1 MRVHGYGDDD
11 STLTTRSNAMKTMPG
26 LNRFTAVLAL
36 ASLFAFSNAF
46 AATVTSVASGAWS
59 NLATWDTGVPV
70 ATDDVVIGAGTA
82 VTIDTTPITV
92 NSLTVNG
99 TLQYDAVL
107 RAVTVTTNVSIA
119 PGGTLQTNTAGAQT
133 GHTLSV
139 GGNLTNDGTLDLSTS
154 ANTSGA
160 RLTFTGA
167 ASNTFSGVGATTDLR
182 TLTINK
188 GTSKANILE
197 ITTSALSVQGTVVDG
212 TPMAF
217 LTITNGTLKISGT
230 FVFAGRTFAAFSIPA
245 NGGFWLNNPNY
256 TVSAVAGS
264 GTVAGLGA
272 AGTGTPGSGALL
284 RISAGTLNVGTA
296 INNSVAFGNNA
307 TVTIEGGAVNVA
319 GRFGV
324 NAAANN
330 LTYTQTGGVITV
342 CTVGNN
348 SATLASFDLGQ
359 GLGPDVVMSGG
370 TVIFRI
376 NNTATA
382 TPPAPPA
389 TAPPRDYRN
398 QQGSSALGISN
409 TVLQFG
415 DAGSGVART
424 FQVEGLLPNVV
435 VSNASAGHTV
445 LFRPPSIFNNSAR
458 EVTINPGCTF
468 NIGNNPYLQRGNT
481 VTNGGTLTANGLSS
495 RFVWFQAAGNGTY
508 QGAGVSTGA
517 LTSWEAQLSNL
528 TMSQVPQLVVRR
540 AIIFVG
546 NIHNSNKLT
555 LGDASATLNTIQIGN
570 TTTPSAAGTFDV
582 APTFDLGAGG
592 EQISYLRTTASRST
606 DVEVNPGRALVN
618 LAYDDNDVS
627 HTLTLA
633 GGDITVSGTTAL
645 TNGRV
650 ITNANTLIA
659 NGAVTRTTGYV
670 DGLLQKPVTVGGPVP
685 RTFEVGDALAYSPI
699 NVTFASVT
707 GAGALIGKATG
718 GDHPQI
724 GSSDL
729 IPTKSVNR
737 YWTLTNSGTTF
748 TTADAVFNFASG
760 DIDGGANFNSFFV
773 RKYDVPNWSSP
784 ATGTRTATS
793 TQATGITSFSDFAI
807 GEPPTHTIIASA
819 AAGGSISPSGSVP
832 VAVGSDQTFTI
843 TPDPSYVIADVVV
856 DGVSQGAVPSYTF
869 STVQADHTISATF
882 DAPTPTVVIQF
893 RADPVAEAIAVRW
906 ELSHTVVFASV
917 LLERADDEVGPWTKV
932 DAEPTQAGSAT
943 VVTDRRVVGGH
954 TYWYRLA
961 TVTTS
966 GDQSTFGLVKAT
978 AVVDVKEFSLDMVA
992 PNPTKGAMGINFAVA
1007 KPTHVH
1013 LSLVD
1018 VQGREVEVLA
1028 DGEYGAGRYHAQF
1041 DGQGRSGRIRGGV
1054 YFVRYV
1060 ANNQTFTK
1068 RVVFMQ

>member
-1 MRVHGYGDDD
+1 MKPMPRLKRIAAIAFASVFALSASMFAAVHPV
-11 STLTTRSNAMKTMPG
+11 A
-26 LNRFTAVLAL
+26 
-36 ASLFAFSNAF
+36 
-46 AATVTSVASGAWS
+46 AATVTSVATGGWS
-59 NLATWDTGVPV
+59 SPATWDTGVPV
-70 ATDDVVIGAGTA
+70 TTDDVVIGAGTT
-82 VTIDTTPITV
+82 VTIDATPDTV

-99 TLQYDAVL
+99 TLQYDATA
-107 RAVTVTTNVSIA
+107 RTIRVTTNVSIA
-119 PGGTLQTNTAGAQT
+119 PGGTLQTNTTGAQT
-133 GHTLSV
+133 NHNLSV

-167 ASNTFSGVGATTDLR
+167 ASNTFSGAGTTTNLR

-188 GTSKANILE
+188 GTSKANVLE
-197 ITTSALSVQGTVVDG
+197 ITTSALSIQGTVVDG

-217 LTITNGTLKISGT
+217 LTITNGTLKISGS
-230 FVFAGRTFAAFSIPA
+230 FAFAGRTFTSGTYTIPA

-256 TVSAVAGS
+256 IVSAAS
-264 GTVAGLGA
+264 GNPTVNG
-272 AGTGTPGSGALL
+272 LL
-284 RISAGTLNVGTA
+284 RISQGTLNIGTA
-296 INNSVAFGNNA
+296 ANNSMGFGNNA
-307 TVTIEGGAVNVA
+307 VVTVEGGAINVA

-324 NAAANN
+324 NSALNN

-342 CTVGNN
+342 CTLSNN
-348 SATLASFDLGQ
+348 SGTLASFDLGQ
-359 GLGPDVVMSGG
+359 GVGPDVVMSGG
-370 TVIFRI
+370 SVIFR
-376 NNTATA
+376 TSCTGV
-382 TPPAPPA
+382 PAH
-389 TAPPRDYRN
+389 DYRN
-398 QQGSSALGISN
+398 QQGSTALGITS

-415 DAGSGVART
+415 DAGSGAART
-424 FQVEGLLPNVV
+424 FNVEGLLPNVV

-445 LFRPPSIFNNSAR
+445 LFRPATYFTNSAR
-458 EVTINPGCTF
+458 DVTINPGCTY
-468 NIGNNPYLQRGNT
+468 NIGNQAYLESGST
-481 VTNGGTLTANGLSS
+481 VANDGTLIANGPSS
-495 RFVWFQAAGNGTY
+495 RFIWFPAGGSCTY
-508 QGAGVSTGA
+508 QGAGSSTGA
-517 LTSWEAQLSNL
+517 LTSWETQAASL
-528 TMSQVPQLVVRR
+528 TMSQFSQLVAQRI
-540 AIIFVG
+540 IIFAG
-546 NIHNSNKLT
+546 NILSSNKLT
-555 LGDASATLNTIQIGN
+555 LGDNSATLNAVQIGN
-570 TTTPSAAGTFDV
+570 TTTPTAAGTFDI

-592 EQISYLRTTASRST
+592 QQIFYLRTTASRT
-606 DVEVNPGRALVN
+606 TGVEVNPGRALVN
-618 LAYDDNDVS
+618 LTYDDNDVS
-627 HTLTLA
+627 HTLTVA
-633 GGDITVSGTTAL
+633 GGDLTVSGTTAL

-650 ITNANTLIA
+650 ITNANTVIA

-670 DGLLQKPVTVGGPVP
+670 DGLLQKPVTVGGPVA

-699 NVTFASVT
+699 DVTFASVT

-737 YWTLTNSGTTF
+737 HWTLTNSGTTF

-773 RKYDVPNWSSP
+773 RKYDAPNWSSP

-819 AAGGSISPSGSVP
+819 GAGGSISPSGNVP

-843 TPDPSYVIADVVV
+843 TSDPGYAIADVVV
-856 DGVSQGAVPSYTF
+856 DGVSQGAVPSYAF
-869 STVQADHTISATF
+869 SAVQADHTISATF
-882 DAPTPTVVIQF
+882 SAPTPTVVIQF
-893 RADPVAEAIAVRW
+893 RADPVADAVAVRW
-906 ELSHTVVFASV
+906 ELSHTVSFASV
-917 LLERADDEVGPWTKV
+917 SLERADYEVGPWTKV
-932 DAEPTQAGSAT
+932 DAQPTQTGSAT

-966 GDQSTFGLVKAT
+966 GDQSTFGPVKAT
-978 AVVDVKEFSLDMVA
+978 AVIDVKEFSLDMVA
-992 PNPTKGAMGINFAVA
+992 PNPTMGALGINFAVA

-1028 DGEYGAGRYHAQF
+1028 DGEYGPGRYQAQF

-1060 ANNQTFTK
+1060 ANQQTFTK
-1068 RVVFMQ
+1068 RVVFVR